1 MRVVGV
7 TAILTAIVPLV
18 TSQWCANFGG
28 NSMTQR
34 HTNRSRV
41 LRRIGVALAATL
53 SVSTLAS
60 TAAGAAT
67 KPAVGAHGGI
77 GDVKVATGDTWGG
90 FCVGENLNNSAL
102 GGARTI
108 YETIVEKSK
117 GGDYIPLLAKSWTKS
132 ADLKTWTFSL
142 RENVKFHDGTAW
154 NAASMIENLNAL
166 RGNKASVA
174 FWTAAGSATKIITA
188 FLAAAPDPTGM
199 ATALAATAS
208 FTTVAKTKFGEL
220 ELAAGT
226 KLPQFLLQNALSAVV
241 AANIKANPK
250 LSEAEATAAAAKS
263 IGQFTGQTAMLQ
275 TAGWHLGTA
284 IAFTGNINS
293 NTAVDSMTVK
303 ITLDRPQNDFPGTLY
318 ASGRFVMRAASQL
331 ADPTSCSNKPVGTG
345 PFKVAADY
353 DRSKVGDR
361 SFPVIRNQTYWRKDA
376 AGNALPY
383 LNSITF
389 TTVKEAATRSVAIR
403 KGTYDAAQF
412 NTATEGKFVLDLRRN
427 NKQFVTELDSGNEY
441 YPSLWLNQAK
451 PGSPFA
457 NKDARLAVLHCLDRV
472 NYVKTRTF
480 GATKIATGLVGP
492 ENPMYY
498 KGIHKFDP
506 VKAKS
511 HAAKYKAATGKNL
524 EFGFPSD
531 TAAPS
536 IANAEFF
543 KKQWA
548 KCGIKANY
556 VKEES
561 FVIIKKAWN
570 SGATSLAD
578 QNAYDAFFATLF
590 EGTDTTFNLP
600 FIKTNSFDYK
610 LSQTLGADGK
620 IDPTTEKAS
629 GAFGPATL
637 FRFSLGSLLQLNKHA
652 DTALDDML
660 YLGQSRATK
669 KEAAVDYRMASKRI
683 VDEGYMG
690 AVSTLSFNM
699 FFNKKS
705 KLTNIGVVKL
715 PEGKTQR
722 LMTNW
727 GIDWA
732 GVKKG

>member
-1 MRVVGV
+1 
-7 TAILTAIVPLV
+7 
-18 TSQWCANFGG
+18 
-28 NSMTQR
+28 MTQR
-34 HTNRSRV
+34 QSNRSRV
-41 LRRIGVALAATL
+41 LRRIGIALATTL

-60 TAAGAAT
+60 TAAGAAS
-67 KPAVGAHGGI
+67 KPAVGAYGGT

-117 GGDYIPLLAKSWTKS
+117 GGDYIGMLAKTFTPSS
-132 ADLKTWTFSL
+132 DLKEWTFAL
-142 RENVKFHDGTAW
+142 REGVKFHDGTDW
-154 NAASMIENLNAL
+154 NADSMIANLDAL

-174 FWTAAGSATKIITA
+174 FWTAAGTATPTIKA
-188 FLAAAPDPTGM
+188 FATAAAASDAAGM
-199 ATALAATAS
+199 ATALGAKAAWTTVAEYAATADI
-208 FTTVAKTKFGEL
+208 TVPKGE
-220 ELAAGT
+220 
-226 KLPQFLLQNALSAVV
+226 KLPHWLLQNAMTPLVTAYVKAGLT
-241 AANIKANPK
+241 AAKAGEK
-250 LSEAEATAAAAKS
+250 AAAA
-263 IGQFTGQTAMLQ
+263 IGKLTGMAALAQS
-275 TAGWHLGTA
+275 AGWHLGTA
-284 IAFTGNINS
+284 IAFTGNINK
-293 NTAVDSMTVK
+293 TTKVDNLTVK
-303 ITLDRPQNDFPGTLY
+303 INLDRPQNDFPGTLY

-331 ADPTSCSNKPVGTG
+331 ASPTACSNKPVGTG

-361 SFPVIRNQTYWRKDA
+361 KLPVIRNESYWRTDA
-376 AGNALPY
+376 AGNKLPY

-389 TTVKEAATRSVAIR
+389 TTVKEASTRSVAIR

-412 NTATEGKFVLDLRRN
+412 VTATEGKFVLDLRNN

-451 PGSPFA
+451 AGSPFA

-480 GATKIATGLVGP
+480 GATKVATGLVG
-492 ENPMYY
+492 EMNPMYS

-506 VKAKS
+506 KLS
-511 HAAKYKAATGKNL
+511 AKYAAAYKKTTGKKL

-531 TAAPS
+531 TSASS
-536 IANAEFF
+536 IANSEFF

-561 FVIIKKAWN
+561 YLIIKKAWN

-578 QNAYDAFFATLF
+578 QNAYDAFFAVLF

-610 LSQTLGADGK
+610 LAQTLDAEGSP
-620 IDPTTEKAS
+620 DPTTEKAS
-629 GAFGPATL
+629 GTYGPASL
-637 FRFSLGSLLQLNKHA
+637 FRYSLGALLQLNKHA
-652 DTALDDML
+652 NTTVDDML
-660 YLGQSRATK
+660 YAGQAKATK
-669 KEAAVDYRMASKRI
+669 AEAAAEYAKTSKML

-690 AVSTLSFNM
+690 AVATLSFSM
-699 FFNKKS
+699 FMNKKS
-705 KLTNIGVVKL
+705 GLTNIGVVKL

>member
-1 MRVVGV
+1 
-7 TAILTAIVPLV
+7 
-18 TSQWCANFGG
+18 
-28 NSMTQR
+28 MTQR
-34 HTNRSRV
+34 QSNRSQV
-41 LRRIGVALAATL
+41 LRRIGIALATTL

-60 TAAGAAT
+60 TAAGAAS

-90 FCVGENLNNSAL
+90 FCVGQNLNNSAL

-117 GGDYIPLLAKSWTKS
+117 GGDYIPMLASSFSPS
-132 ADLKTWTFSL
+132 ADLKTWNFTL
-142 RENVKFHDGTAW
+142 REGVTFHDGTPW
-154 NAASMIENLNAL
+154 NAETMIANLDAL

-174 FWTAAGSATKIITA
+174 FWTAAGSAGDTIKA
-188 FLAAAPDPTGM
+188 FLGAAATSNTAGM
-199 ATALAATAS
+199 GTALARKEA
-208 FTTVAKTKFGEL
+208 FTTLAKTKFGET

-226 KLPQFLLQNALSAVV
+226 KLPQWLLQNALTPTVTAYM
-241 AANIKANPK
+241 KAGLNQTD
-250 LSEAEATAAAAKS
+250 ATTKAAKDF
-263 IGQFTGQTAMLQ
+263 GAFTGQTAMLQ

-284 IAFTGNINS
+284 IAFTGNINK
-293 NTAVDSMTVK
+293 TEAVGTMGVK

-318 ASGRFVMRAASQL
+318 ASGRFVMRGLSQL
-331 ADPTSCSNKPVGTG
+331 ASPTACSNKPVGTG

-353 DRSKVGDR
+353 DRSVVGDR
-361 SFPVIRNQTYWRKDA
+361 KLPVIRNQSYWRKDA
-376 AGNALPY
+376 AGKALPY

-389 TTVKEAATRSVAIR
+389 TTVKEASTRSVAIR

-412 NTATEGKFVLDLRRN
+412 ITSTEGKFVLDLRNN

-451 PGSPFA
+451 AGSPFA

-480 GATKIATGLVGP
+480 GATKVATGLVGP
-492 ENPMYY
+492 ANPMYH

-506 VKAKS
+506 TLSKKY
-511 HAAKYKAATGKNL
+511 AAAYKKTTGKAL

-531 TAAPS
+531 VTASS
-536 IANAEFF
+536 IANSEFF

-561 FVIIKKAWN
+561 YLIIQKAWN

-578 QNAYDAFFATLF
+578 QNAYDAFFAVLF

-610 LSQTLGADGK
+610 LAQTLGADGK
-620 IDPTTEKAS
+620 PDPATEKAS
-629 GAFGPATL
+629 GTYGPASL
-637 FRFSLGSLLQLNKHA
+637 FRYTLGALLQLNKHA

-660 YLGQSRATK
+660 YDGQAQATK
-669 KEAAVDYRMASKRI
+669 KLAAAKYAAASKKI

-690 AVSTLSFNM
+690 AIATLSFSM
-699 FFNKKS
+699 FMNKKS
-705 KLTNIGVVKL
+705 GLSNIGVVKL

-727 GIDWA
+727 GIDWS

>member
-1 MRVVGV
+1 
-7 TAILTAIVPLV
+7 
-18 TSQWCANFGG
+18 
-28 NSMTQR
+28 MTQR
-34 HTNRSRV
+34 QSNRSRV
-41 LRRIGVALAATL
+41 LRRIGIALATTL

-60 TAAGAAT
+60 TAAGAAS
-67 KPAVGAHGGI
+67 KPAVGAYGGT

-90 FCVGENLNNSAL
+90 FCVGQNLNNSAL

-117 GGDYIPLLAKSWTKS
+117 GGDYIPMLASGWTKS
-132 ADLKTWTFSL
+132 DDLKTWTFSL
-142 RENVKFHDGTAW
+142 RKDVKFHDGTEW
-154 NAASMIENLNAL
+154 NAKTMIANLDAL
-166 RGNKASVA
+166 RGNKASTSFWKAAMAAGATLKKGAAGLADAAAWTTVA
-174 FWTAAGSATKIITA
+174 EFKATADITVPKGEKLPHWLIINALTPLTAAGVKAG
-188 FLAAAPDPTGM
+188 L
-199 ATALAATAS
+199 
-208 FTTVAKTKFGEL
+208 TTEL
-220 ELAAGT
+220 
-226 KLPQFLLQNALSAVV
+226 
-241 AANIKANPK
+241 
-250 LSEAEATAAAAKS
+250 ATAAAGAA
-263 IGQFTGQTAMLQ
+263 IGKLTGQAAMVQ
-275 TAGWHLGTA
+275 SAGWHLGTA
-284 IAFTGNINS
+284 VAFTGNINS
-293 NTAVDSMTVK
+293 TTEVDPLTVK

-318 ASGRFVMRAASQL
+318 ASGRFVMRGLSQL
-331 ADPTSCSNKPVGTG
+331 ASPTACSNKPVGTG

-353 DRSKVGDR
+353 DRSVVGDR
-361 SFPVIRNQTYWRKDA
+361 KLPVIRNESYWRVDA
-376 AGNALPY
+376 AGNKLPY

-389 TTVKEAATRSVAIR
+389 TTVKEASTRSVAIR

-412 NTATEGKFVLDLRRN
+412 ITSTEGKFVLDLRNN

-451 PGSPFA
+451 AGSPFA

-480 GATKIATGLVGP
+480 GATKVATGLVG
-492 ENPMYY
+492 EKNPMYY

-506 VKAKS
+506 TLSKKY
-511 HAAKYKAATGKNL
+511 AAAYKKTTGKQL

-531 TAAPS
+531 VTASS
-536 IANAEFF
+536 IANSEFF

-561 FVIIKKAWN
+561 YLIIQKAWN

-578 QNAYDAFFATLF
+578 QNAYDAFFAVLF

-610 LSQTLGADGK
+610 LAQTLGADGK
-620 IDPTTEKAS
+620 PDPATEKAS
-629 GAFGPATL
+629 GVSGPATL
-637 FRFSLGSLLQLNKHA
+637 FRYSLGALLQLNKHA
-652 DTALDDML
+652 DTALDEML
-660 YLGQSRATK
+660 YDGQAQATK
-669 KEAAVDYRMASKRI
+669 QLAAAKYAAASKKI

-690 AVSTLSFNM
+690 AVATLSFSM
-699 FFNKKS
+699 FMNKKS
-705 KLTNIGVVKL
+705 GLSNIGVVKL

-727 GIDWA
+727 GIDWS

>member
-1 MRVVGV
+1 M
-7 TAILTAIVPLV
+7 
-18 TSQWCANFGG
+18 
-28 NSMTQR
+28 
-34 HTNRSRV
+34 
-41 LRRIGVALAATL
+41 

-60 TAAGAAT
+60 TAAGAAS

-117 GGDYIPLLAKSWTKS
+117 GGDYIPMLAKSWTKS
-132 ADLKTWTFSL
+132 ADLKTWTFTL
-142 RENVKFHDGTAW
+142 REGVKFHDGTDW
-154 NAASMIENLNAL
+154 NATSMIQNLDAL
-166 RGNKASVA
+166 RGNKASSTFWSVA
-174 FWTAAGSATKIITA
+174 TAAGATVLKGA
-188 FLAAAPDPTGM
+188 GGLADKESFTTLAEF
-199 ATALAATAS
+199 AATADIK
-208 FTTVAKTKFGEL
+208 VPKGEKL
-220 ELAAGT
+220 PHWLIINALTPLVAAG
-226 KLPQFLLQNALSAVV
+226 V
-241 AANIKANPK
+241 KAG
-250 LSEAEATAAAAKS
+250 LDTTAATKAAGAAIAKL
-263 IGQFTGQTAMLQ
+263 TGQAAMVQ

-331 ADPTSCSNKPVGTG
+331 ASPTNCSNKPVGTG

-361 SFPVIRNQTYWRKDA
+361 TFPVIRNQSYWRKDA
-376 AGNALPY
+376 AGKALPY

-412 NTATEGKFVLDLRRN
+412 ITATEGKFVLDLRRN

-451 PGSPFA
+451 AGSPFA

-480 GATKIATGLVGP
+480 GATKVATGLVG
-492 ENPMYY
+492 EQNPMYH

-506 VKAKS
+506 ELAKKY
-511 HAAKYKAATGKNL
+511 AAAYKKTTGKAL

-531 TAAPS
+531 TSSSA

-561 FVIIKKAWN
+561 FLIIKKAW
-570 SGATSLAD
+570 SSSATSLAD
-578 QNAYDAFFATLF
+578 QNAYDAFFAVLF

-600 FIKTNSFDYK
+600 FIKSNSFDYK

-620 IDPTTEKAS
+620 PDPTTEKAS
-629 GAFGPATL
+629 GPGGPASL
-637 FRFSLGSLLQLNKHA
+637 FRFSMGSLLQLNKHL
-652 DTALDDML
+652 DTALDEML
-660 YLGQSRATK
+660 YLGQTKATK
-669 KEAAVDYRMASKRI
+669 KAAAADYAKASKYI
-683 VDEGYMG
+683 VDQGYMG
-690 AVSTLSFNM
+690 AVATLSFSM

-705 KLTNIGVVKL
+705 NLTNIGVVKL

-727 GIDWA
+727 GIDWS